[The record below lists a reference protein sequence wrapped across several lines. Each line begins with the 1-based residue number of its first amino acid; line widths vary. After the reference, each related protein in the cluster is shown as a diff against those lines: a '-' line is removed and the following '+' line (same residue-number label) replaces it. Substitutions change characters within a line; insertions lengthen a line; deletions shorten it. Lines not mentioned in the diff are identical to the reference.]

1 MFGFTVTLMNW
12 EPYDPTWLVEPA
24 REQVPEEPWLP
35 ELALVVGARM
45 AKKRSVHLLC
55 ESQQSKQGWL

>member
-1 MFGFTVTLMNW
+1 MNW